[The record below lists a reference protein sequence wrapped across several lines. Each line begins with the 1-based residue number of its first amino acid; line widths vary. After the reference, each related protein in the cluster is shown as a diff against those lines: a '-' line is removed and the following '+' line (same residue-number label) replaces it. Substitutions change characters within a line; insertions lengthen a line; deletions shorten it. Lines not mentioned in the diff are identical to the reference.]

1 MVCINPAYLLH
12 ELEYALNKVE
22 CKAIITAESFKS
34 SRYLDMLNELAPE
47 LKTCQRGQLTAVKLP
62 HLTTVI
68 RMGTEQCS
76 GMFNFEQVC
85 GKGEQKHYQFLE
97 QLGSELQ
104 PDDAINIQFTSGTTG
119 YPKGATLSH
128 NNI

>member
-1 MVCINPAYLLH
+1 MVCINPAYRLH

-76 GMFNFEQVC
+76 GMFNFETPFFEVTR
-85 GKGEQKHYQFLE
+85 
-97 QLGSELQ
+97 S
-104 PDDAINIQFTSGTTG
+104 
-119 YPKGATLSH
+119 
-128 NNI
+128 